1 VSVPF
6 LAPEQVAAFFCV
18 LARVSPLFL
27 LAPLFSSKTIPA
39 RARGVVA
46 VALAVGLSPVAA
58 SGVHVPVETW
68 ALAGTIGKELLV
80 GAAFAYA
87 VGAIYAALQVAGSLL
102 DLTMGFSFAASIDPI
117 NGNQSAVIQ
126 NAYGLVGT
134 LIFLTIGGEEWL
146 LRGLAHTYDVVG
158 LTNAPPLGGLVKM
171 VTEAFAGIFVS
182 AIQVAGPV
190 LLALILTDAAFGV
203 VSRVVPQL
211 NVFAMGFA
219 VKVIVGL
226 VLIGVS
232 LPFVADWLSG
242 KLPEVVVG

>member
-1 VSVPF
+1 
-6 LAPEQVAAFFCV
+6 
-18 LARVSPLFL
+18 
-27 LAPLFSSKTIPA
+27 
-39 RARGVVA
+39 
-46 VALAVGLSPVAA
+46 
-58 SGVHVPVETW
+58 VESW

-158 LTNAPPLGGLVKM
+158 LTNAPPLGGLVQM

-190 LLALILTDAAFGV
+190 LLALVLTDAAFGV